1 MKTKNIKIV
10 LLLILFAIFTL
21 SSCGEAEDAPYF
33 SKETTKDYAMEPAPG
48 EAPSTAPP
56 SPDGTIKPSDTN
68 LTDTNTIKRK
78 IIKRAQISI
87 KVKDFLKAFDSIEEM
102 VKSEGG
108 FIADS
113 SSYKSDL
120 GNISGEITIR
130 VSPDKFEK
138 LVGKLN
144 TLGDVKSKS
153 ISGEDITKQY
163 YDLELRLG
171 TKNEMAKRLLE
182 LLRTRTNN
190 VKDLLEVERELG
202 RVREEIESIK
212 GTLRYYDNLLGLST
226 ITISLE
232 EPVPVSPAGN
242 IWEPFKDMIRD
253 ALELFALSIRS
264 LILFLMAVFPW
275 LILAAIIFFIV
286 RKIVRKRKREQ
297 KVEQNTKQKK

>member
-1 MKTKNIKIV
+1 MKTKSIGIV
-10 LLLILFAIFTL
+10 LLLILFTIFSL
-21 SSCGEAEDAPYF
+21 NSCSEAEEAPFF
-33 SKETTKDYAMEPAPG
+33 SKDTTKGYAMEPTPG
-48 EAPSTAPP
+48 EAPSLSPP
-56 SPDGTIKPSDTN
+56 SPDDTIKPSDTN
-68 LTDTNTIKRK
+68 LPNTNTIERK

-87 KVKDFLKAFDSIEEM
+87 KVDDFLKAVDSIEEM

-120 GNISGEITIR
+120 GNISGKITIR
-130 VSPDKFEK
+130 VSPDNFETLIKK
-138 LVGKLN
+138 LD

-153 ISGEDITKQY
+153 ISGEDITKKY

-226 ITISLE
+226 ITLSLE

-242 IWEPFKDMIRD
+242 IWEPFKEMLRD
-253 ALELFALSIRS
+253 ALELLAMSIRS
-264 LILFLMAVFPW
+264 LILFLVAILPW
-275 LILAAIIFFIV
+275 LILAAIIFVIV
-286 RKIVRKRKREQ
+286 RKIVRNKRK
-297 KVEQNTKQKK
+297 VNQNQNIKQKK